1 MKVYN
6 KFGKL
11 FSCHPNVAK
20 ELIKDG
26 GRPYDVPE
34 AEIVIETKKIERK
47 IEPSEE
53 LLQARKEY
61 FKKYGKELTNKKN
74 DLEWIKS
81 QL

>member
-11 FSCHPNVAK
+11 FSCHPKMAE
-20 ELIKDG
+20 ELVREG
-26 GRPYDVPE
+26 GRYYKAPKVQE
-34 AEIVIETKKIERK
+34 EKVIRDKV
-47 IEPSEE
+47 EPTEE
-53 LLQARKEY
+53 LLNARKEY

-74 DLEWIKS
+74 DLEWIKA